1 VDRLIPAFE
10 ADTEDFL
17 EQHGKI
23 EHGAYDQ
30 RGSISRMRCFG
41 FLSMLTILGTI
52 RLNTFSFRM
61 DVFKLSHGLAL
72 PKLGLGQQLIDS
84 V

>member
-1 VDRLIPAFE
+1 
-10 ADTEDFL
+10 
-17 EQHGKI
+17 
-23 EHGAYDQ
+23 
-30 RGSISRMRCFG
+30 
-41 FLSMLTILGTI
+41 LSMLTILGTI

-61 DVFKLSHGLAL
+61 DVFKLSHGLGL